1 MYYLKL
7 LEKFSLLT
15 VGDNKVPNFG
25 WKKLQTEKLS
35 ESDFLKNYNYKGGN
49 FFTDSDGIKIEIK
62 PTKNVGIITGFED
75 LEVIDIDLK
84 VFSTAKEKTD
94 FWNEYI
100 GYLKDNI
107 LDFEDKFVI
116 YKTMNDGFHILYK
129 SKRVTKNTKIA
140 KLKGHTEAIIET
152 RGQFGYVFIYENNK
166 VSKKEYLD
174 IDYISDNDRD
184 ILWSFS
190 KMYNY
195 IDTIPD
201 EPKKESKTYQIGDIT
216 PWDDYNSKTSIL
228 DIISDEF
235 SIVGNHSKKYI
246 IKRNGAKSAHSGYVF
261 KDNGFM
267 YLHSTGSQYDA
278 EKIYTPFLA
287 YCKKFHN
294 GDFKSASSDLYKQ
307 GFGTRFVKKIE
318 LPNTEK
324 INSIEFPLNIFPDPV
339 EKYILHTKDKLMLN
353 EDFMAGSLLWMT
365 SILIGNSI
373 KIEAK
378 KGWLES
384 PILFIAL
391 VGKAGLGKTPSTKPI
406 IHPIKK
412 INQKKIEDYLNK
424 YKEYEE
430 YIEAT
435 KKEQSTLVP
444 VAKPKKKQILAEDT
458 TIEALIN
465 LHNESNKSIGVFKDE
480 LDGWFKD
487 MNKYRDGS
495 DKQKWLS
502 IWSNESIIVNR
513 VSRPDLYI
521 ASPFIS
527 VLGGIQP
534 TILSEQFTQENIAN
548 GFIDRFLFCYPDKI
562 KFEDF
567 SLLDIE
573 ESITDWWRDSI
584 IKINDY
590 ISTFIK
596 RDENE
601 NIIPFIAK
609 MDKDA
614 MSEWIKVFNKYSN
627 IQNSDEE
634 IESNKSMIAKIKIY
648 IPRFALIIHFLDCMF
663 NSKDLKT
670 NFINKESIIKSER
683 LAQYFINQ
691 FKKIKID
698 SVETSALKSDISSS
712 SNKNNKDVFLEMYKN
727 NPDLDKTK
735 VAELLGISRQMIY
748 KYIKSVN

>member
-15 VGDNKVPNFG
+15 VGDDKIPNFG
-25 WKKLQTEKLS
+25 WKKLQTQKLTK
-35 ESDFLKNYNYKGGN
+35 DQFLKNYQYSGGKT
-49 FFTDSDGIKIEIK
+49 FTDNDGIVTEVK

-84 VFSTAKEKTD
+84 VYSTAKEKTD
-94 FWNEYI
+94 FWNEYL
-100 GYLKDNI
+100 GYLRDNI
-107 LDFEDKFVI
+107 LDFDDKFVI
-116 YKTMNDGFHILYK
+116 YKTMNDGYHILYK
-129 SKRVTKNTKIA
+129 SKRVDKNTKIA

-152 RGQFGYVFIYENNK
+152 RGKFGYVFIYENNK
-166 VSKKEYLD
+166 VSKNDYLG
-174 IDYISDNDRD
+174 INYISDQDRE

-195 IDTIPD
+195 IEEIPI
-201 EPKKESKTYQIGDIT
+201 EPKKDNKVYNIGQLT
-216 PWDDYNSKTSIL
+216 PWEDYNQKTSIL
-228 DIISDEF
+228 DLINDSF
-235 SIVGNHSKKYI
+235 TIVGNHSKKYV
-246 IKRNGAKSAHSGYVF
+246 IKRNGASSPHSGYVF

-267 YLHSTGSQYDA
+267 YLHSTGSMYDA
-278 EKIYTPFLA
+278 EKIYTPFLV
-287 YCKKFHN
+287 YCKKYHN
-294 GDFKSASSDLYKQ
+294 DDFKAAASDLYKQ
-307 GFGTRFVKKIE
+307 GFGSRFVKEVVPVVSDKI
-318 LPNTEK
+318 K
-324 INSIEFPLNIFPDPV
+324 SIEFPLEIFPDVV
-339 EKYILHTKDKLMLN
+339 EKYILHCKERLMLN
-353 EDFMAGSLLWMT
+353 EDFMSGALLWMT
-365 SILIGNSI
+365 SILIGNSM

-391 VGKAGLGKTPSTKPI
+391 VGRAGLGKTPSTKPI
-406 IHPIKK
+406 IAPVKK

-424 YKEYEE
+424 YKEYER

-435 KKEQSTLVP
+435 KKEQAGLVP
-444 VAKPKKKQILAEDT
+444 IDKPRKKQILAEDT

-527 VLGGIQP
+527 VMGGIQP
-534 TILSEQFTQENIAN
+534 TILDEQFTTENIAN
-548 GFIDRFLFCYPDKI
+548 GFIDRFLFCYPEKI
-562 KFEDF
+562 IFEQF
-567 SLLDIE
+567 SLTDLE
-573 ESITDWWRDSI
+573 EHISEWWSDSI
-584 IKINDY
+584 IKISD
-590 ISTFIK
+590 SVAQFIK
-596 RDENE
+596 KDEND
-601 NIIPFIAK
+601 NIIPFICK
-609 MDKDA
+609 MSTEGFKT
-614 MSEWIKVFNKYSN
+614 WIVIFNAYSSL
-627 IQNSDEE
+627 QNSDDE
-634 IESNKSMIAKIKIY
+634 IESNKSMIAKIKVY

-663 NSKDLKT
+663 HSKDIRETL
-670 NFINKESIIKSER
+670 INKETILKADL

-698 SVETSALKSDISSS
+698 SAETSKIKSNISNATDNESFV
-712 SNKNNKDVFLEMYKN
+712 KKCYEE
-727 NPDLDKTK
+727 NPDFNRTK
-735 VAELLGISRQMIY
+735 IAELLGISRQMVY
-748 KYIKSVN
+748 RYLKK

>member
-15 VGDNKVPNFG
+15 VGDDKIPNFG
-25 WKKLQTEKLS
+25 WKKLQTQKLTK
-35 ESDFLKNYNYKGGN
+35 DQFLKNYQYSGGKT
-49 FFTDSDGIKIEIK
+49 FTDNDGIVTEVK

-84 VFSTAKEKTD
+84 VYSTAKEKTD
-94 FWNEYI
+94 FWNEYL
-100 GYLKDNI
+100 GYLRDNI
-107 LDFEDKFVI
+107 LDFDDKFVI
-116 YKTMNDGFHILYK
+116 YKTMNDGYHILYK
-129 SKRVTKNTKIA
+129 SKRVDKNTKIA

-152 RGQFGYVFIYENNK
+152 RGKFGYVFIYENNK
-166 VSKKEYLD
+166 VSKNDYLC
-174 IDYISDNDRD
+174 INYISDQDRE

-195 IDTIPD
+195 IEEIPI
-201 EPKKESKTYQIGDIT
+201 EPKKDNKVYNIGQLT
-216 PWDDYNSKTSIL
+216 PWEDYNQKTSIL
-228 DIISDEF
+228 DLISDSF
-235 SIVGNHSKKYI
+235 TIVGNHLKKYV
-246 IKRNGAKSAHSGYVF
+246 IKRNGATSPHSGYVF

-267 YLHSTGSQYDA
+267 YLHSTGSMYDA
-278 EKIYTPFLA
+278 EKIYTPFLV
-287 YCKKFHN
+287 YCKKYHN
-294 GDFKSASSDLYKQ
+294 DDFKAASSDLYKK
-307 GFGTRFVKKIE
+307 GFGSRFVKEVVPVVSDKI
-318 LPNTEK
+318 K
-324 INSIEFPLNIFPDPV
+324 SIEFPLEIFPDVV
-339 EKYILHTKDKLMLN
+339 EKYILHCKERLMLN
-353 EDFMAGSLLWMT
+353 EDFMSGALLWMT
-365 SILIGNSI
+365 SILIGNSM

-391 VGKAGLGKTPSTKPI
+391 VGRAGLGKTPSTKPI
-406 IHPIKK
+406 IAPVKK

-424 YKEYEE
+424 YKEYER

-435 KKEQSTLVP
+435 KKEQAGLVP
-444 VAKPKKKQILAEDT
+444 IDKPRKKQILAEDT

-527 VLGGIQP
+527 VMGGIQP
-534 TILSEQFTQENIAN
+534 TILDEQFTTENIAN
-548 GFIDRFLFCYPDKI
+548 GFIDRFLFCYPEKI
-562 KFEDF
+562 TFEQF
-567 SLLDIE
+567 SLTDLE
-573 ESITDWWRDSI
+573 ENISEWWSDSI
-584 IKINDY
+584 IKISD
-590 ISTFIK
+590 SVAQFIK
-596 RDENE
+596 KDEND
-601 NIIPFIAK
+601 NIIPFICK
-609 MDKDA
+609 MSTEGFKT
-614 MSEWIKVFNKYSN
+614 WIVIFNTYSSL
-627 IQNSDEE
+627 QNSDDE
-634 IESNKSMIAKIKIY
+634 IESNKSMIAKIKVY

-663 NSKDLKT
+663 HSKDIRETL
-670 NFINKESIIKSER
+670 INKETILKADL

-698 SVETSALKSDISSS
+698 SAETSKIKSNISTATDNESFV
-712 SNKNNKDVFLEMYKN
+712 KKCYEE
-727 NPDLDKTK
+727 NPDFNRTK
-735 VAELLGISRQMIY
+735 IAELLGISRQMVY
-748 KYIKSVN
+748 RYLKK

>member
-15 VGDNKVPNFG
+15 VGDDKIPNFG
-25 WKKLQTEKLS
+25 WKKLQTQKLTK
-35 ESDFLKNYNYKGGN
+35 DQFLKNYQYSGGKT
-49 FFTDSDGIKIEIK
+49 FTDNDGIVTEVK

-84 VFSTAKEKTD
+84 VYSTAKEKTD
-94 FWNEYI
+94 FWNEYL
-100 GYLKDNI
+100 GYLRDNI
-107 LDFEDKFVI
+107 LDFDDKFVI
-116 YKTMNDGFHILYK
+116 YKTMNDGYHILYK
-129 SKRVTKNTKIA
+129 SKRVDKNTKIA

-152 RGQFGYVFIYENNK
+152 RGKYGYVFIYENNK
-166 VSKKEYLD
+166 VSKNDYLG
-174 IDYISDNDRD
+174 INYISDQDRE

-195 IDTIPD
+195 IEEIPI
-201 EPKKESKTYQIGDIT
+201 EPKKDNKVYNIGQLT
-216 PWDDYNSKTSIL
+216 PWEDYNQKTSIL
-228 DIISDEF
+228 DLISDSF
-235 SIVGNHSKKYI
+235 TIVGNHSKKYV
-246 IKRNGAKSAHSGYVF
+246 IKRNGATSPHSGYVF

-267 YLHSTGSQYDA
+267 YLHSTGSMYDA
-278 EKIYTPFLA
+278 EKIYTPFLV
-287 YCKKFHN
+287 YCKKYHN
-294 GDFKSASSDLYKQ
+294 DDFKAAASDLYKQ
-307 GFGTRFVKKIE
+307 GFGSRFVKEVVPVVSNKI
-318 LPNTEK
+318 K
-324 INSIEFPLNIFPDPV
+324 SIEFPLEIFPDVV
-339 EKYILHTKDKLMLN
+339 EKYILHCKERLMLN
-353 EDFMAGSLLWMT
+353 EDFMSGALLWMT
-365 SILIGNSI
+365 SILIGNSM

-391 VGKAGLGKTPSTKPI
+391 VGRAGLGKTPSTKPI
-406 IHPIKK
+406 IAPVKK

-424 YKEYEE
+424 YKEYER

-435 KKEQSTLVP
+435 KKEQAGLVP
-444 VAKPKKKQILAEDT
+444 IDKPRKKQILAEDT

-527 VLGGIQP
+527 VMGGIQP
-534 TILSEQFTQENIAN
+534 TILDEQFTTENIAN
-548 GFIDRFLFCYPDKI
+548 GFIDRFLFCYPEKI
-562 KFEDF
+562 TFEQF
-567 SLLDIE
+567 SLTDLE
-573 ESITDWWRDSI
+573 ENISEWWSDSI
-584 IKINDY
+584 IKISD
-590 ISTFIK
+590 SVAQFIK
-596 RDENE
+596 KDEND
-601 NIIPFIAK
+601 NIIPFICK
-609 MDKDA
+609 MSTEGFKT
-614 MSEWIKVFNKYSN
+614 WIVIFNTYSSL
-627 IQNSDEE
+627 QNSDDE
-634 IESNKSMIAKIKIY
+634 IESNKSMIAKIKVY

-663 NSKDLKT
+663 HSKDIRETL
-670 NFINKESIIKSER
+670 INKETILKADL

-698 SVETSALKSDISSS
+698 SAETSKIKSNISTATDNESFI
-712 SNKNNKDVFLEMYKN
+712 KKCYEE
-727 NPDLDKTK
+727 NPDFNRTK
-735 VAELLGISRQMIY
+735 IAELLGISRQMVY
-748 KYIKSVN
+748 RYLKK